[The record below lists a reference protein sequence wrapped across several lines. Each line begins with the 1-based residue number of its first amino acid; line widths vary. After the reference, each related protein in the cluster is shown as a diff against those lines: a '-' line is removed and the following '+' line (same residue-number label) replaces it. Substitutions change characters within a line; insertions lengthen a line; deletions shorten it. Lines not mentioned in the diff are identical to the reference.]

1 MENVTRNA
9 LNRALVQKLVE
20 DNNYKSRKLLYGV
33 LTSCLIATLAV
44 VSVWIPG
51 LVAALDVTVGG
62 LVAVYAIYCGA
73 NVGNKFN
80 VGKSAGGFVAA
91 SEEAEATV
99 PTKSSAKKVVPPPES
114 QSLGD

>member
-33 LTSCLIATLAV
+33 LTSCLIASLAV
-44 VSVWIPG
+44 VSVWIPA

-80 VGKSAGGFVAA
+80 VGKSASSFVATT
-91 SEEAEATV
+91 EEAEVTPPAKT
-99 PTKSSAKKVVPPPES
+99 AKKVVPPPES